1 MSGSSEEHFP
11 SWSKMERQ
19 NGGLQE
25 GEKENEK
32 KEKEKERKEK
42 MHTYKLERERGH

>member
-32 KEKEKERKEK
+32 KEKERKEK